1 MDKIQPADI
10 NSIAKKA
17 DTPSRKKKNT
27 NRQFKQSNQ
36 MKNEEK
42 VTKVVDM
49 TPETTTSPDYLNEG
63 PQSMPEQDSN
73 IVQLTEEDLK
83 DLIMVHESVVTDGQE
98 RSVKLGVM
106 SKPIADKVSS
116 VFAENAELKTFKE
129 ETLRKKIDEI
139 LETINNIKLYYLDND
154 IENVKFWNLSKLVKF
169 AKYVISELEQLKKDL
184 RALKNGK

>member
-1 MDKIQPADI
+1 MDKIQPADT
-10 NSIAKKA
+10 NSVNKKT
-17 DTPSRKKKNT
+17 DSPSRKKKNT

-42 VTKVVDM
+42 SAKIVDM
-49 TPETTTSPDYLNEG
+49 AQPVVAT
-63 PQSMPEQDSN
+63 EQAPYDIPVEAAVSDN
-73 IVQLTEEDLK
+73 SIVQLTEEDLR
-83 DLIMVHESVVTDGQE
+83 DLIMVHETVVTDGQE
-98 RSVKLGVM
+98 RNVKLGVM
-106 SKPIADKVSS
+106 SKPVADKVST

-139 LETINNIKLYYLDND
+139 LETISNIKIYYLEND
-154 IENVKFWNLSKLVKF
+154 IENVKFWNLSKLIKF